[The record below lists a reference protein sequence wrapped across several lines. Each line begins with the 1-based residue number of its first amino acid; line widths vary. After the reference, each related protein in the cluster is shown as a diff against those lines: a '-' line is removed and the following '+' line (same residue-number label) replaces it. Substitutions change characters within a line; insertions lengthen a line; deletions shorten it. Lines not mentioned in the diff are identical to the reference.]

1 MEQAIYLPNLSEI
14 SFGRPFGRRLAGPDP
29 LGLDSRVSPNSRDGN
44 SDRPARLPGT
54 SGPAASPSP
63 TLKPA
68 PLSGPETAELILRIA
83 RLADRAAFSELF
95 RLFAPRLKSYLMR
108 QGCDFAEAEELMQ
121 ETMVMVWRR
130 AASFDP
136 ARASV
141 ATWLFTI
148 ARNKRIDALRRQRR
162 PEIELDD
169 PALVP
174 DPAPAADEPVLAHE
188 RGRRLA
194 AALAAL
200 PVEQAELIQLA
211 YFDERVQSDIAS
223 ATNLPLGTVKSRLR
237 LALAKLRRALEEFE

>member
-1 MEQAIYLPNLSEI
+1 M
-14 SFGRPFGRRLAGPDP
+14 
-29 LGLDSRVSPNSRDGN
+29 SPNSRDRER
-44 SDRPARLPGT
+44 DDPARPPGG
-54 SGPAASPSP
+54 SSP
-63 TLKPA
+63 TGAPPLGTKPA
-68 PLSGPETAELILRIA
+68 SLSGPESAELIQRIA
-83 RLADRAAFSELF
+83 RLADRAAFSALF

-174 DPAPAADEPVLAHE
+174 DPAPGADEPVLAHE
-188 RGRRLA
+188 RGQRLA

-200 PVEQAELIQLA
+200 PGEQAELIRLA

-223 ATNLPLGTVKSRLR
+223 ATKLPLGTVKSRLR